1 MRWPGSSSSAPEP
14 GRQTRRPAV
23 EPRTLTSVT
32 GIIALQGGGPFVAND
47 QLDAALLAEVEASTV
62 VVLPTADAFEHP
74 EHLVAAS
81 MTWAERL
88 DVQVE
93 ALMVLRRADALDEG
107 AARVVRAARAV
118 YLVGDQPLHLRSV
131 VKDTPVW
138 DAVRDVLAAGGL
150 VVGVGGSAAALCDPM
165 VDPRG
170 GAFTLGLGLV
180 PGVALVHD
188 AEHWSAERLHRTLE
202 LANTAVVCA
211 PTGTA
216 LVSRST
222 GWQQVGDLAV
232 HGELP

>member
-1 MRWPGSSSSAPEP
+1 MNVSSLN
-14 GRQTRRPAV
+14 GT
-23 EPRTLTSVT
+23 
-32 GIIALQGGGPFVAND
+32 IALQGGGPFTAND
-47 QLDAALLAEVEASTV
+47 DLDRRLLASVGTKHV
-62 VVLPTADAFEHP
+62 VVLPTADAFERP
-74 EHLVAAS
+74 EKLVAAAMS
-81 MTWAERL
+81 WAERL
-88 DVQVE
+88 ELDVE
-93 ALMVLRRADALDEG
+93 ALMVMRRGEAMESGPAEL
-107 AARVVRAARAV
+107 VRQAKAV
-118 YLVGDQPLHLRSV
+118 YFVGDQPMHLRSV
-131 VKDTPVW
+131 LKDTPLW
-138 DAVRDVLAAGGL
+138 DALRDVLTNGGL
-150 VVGVGGSAAALCDPM
+150 VSAVGGSAAAMCDPM